1 MTENQTDTAE
11 PARDLLDPKNDY
23 VFKRLFVRAPRLLVA
38 LINAVR
44 HAEPPIRAV
53 HIRNSGID
61 GEERG
66 DKAVVLDIL
75 ATDERGRLYNV
86 EMQTGS
92 AF

>member
-1 MTENQTDTAE
+1 MH
-11 PARDLLDPKNDY
+11 RDRKPVCDGYD
-23 VFKRLFVRAPRLLVA
+23 
-38 LINAVR
+38 
-44 HAEPPIRAV
+44 
-53 HIRNSGID
+53 IRNSGID

-86 EMQTGS
+86 ES